1 MSVALRGRKPVENPP
16 PFTLT
21 VSRISHGQRVFC
33 LSGRKVRLFTM
44 KDKLRPALS
53 AIAVAIAGY
62 ASYPL
67 ITLIFSNG
75 LLWNYTQSQLQC
87 EQLDVEKAVKK
98 MAYVEGELIF
108 HLRY

>member
-1 MSVALRGRKPVENPP
+1 
-16 PFTLT
+16 
-21 VSRISHGQRVFC
+21 
-33 LSGRKVRLFTM
+33 M

-87 EQLDVEKAVKK
+87 EQLDVEKAVKIN
-98 MAYVEGELIF
+98 G
-108 HLRY
+108 LRRRQTNISLEILENTKRYLDALDSHEKVGTSAFYNDIIRIKA